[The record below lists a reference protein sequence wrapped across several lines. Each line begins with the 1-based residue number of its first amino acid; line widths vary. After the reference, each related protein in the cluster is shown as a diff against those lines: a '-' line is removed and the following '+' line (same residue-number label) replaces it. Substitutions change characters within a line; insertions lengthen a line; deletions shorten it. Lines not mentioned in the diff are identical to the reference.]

1 MGIAVSDIVL
11 IVLVVLIIYVV
22 FLSIKIVPQSKVFV
36 IERFGKFTRILE
48 SGLSLIVPFVD
59 RVAFRVDILERQL
72 PPFKMSVI
80 TEDNVEVELVA
91 TVFFRVLDAA
101 KSVYRI
107 RNIDLAIENTAISVV
122 RSAAGKLEL
131 DDLQSSREA
140 MNQEIAARL
149 SKAAEVW
156 GVEVTRTE
164 ILDVLV
170 DEKTKESQR
179 QQLNAERERR
189 AAIARAEGDKRSV
202 ELKADAELYEAK
214 KQAEAVKVEADAE
227 AYAVKIKAEADAKQ
241 TELIAEAIN
250 NNGQSAINYEIM
262 KRQVEGLSDIAS
274 SNQTKT
280 LFIPSDITKALG
292 TLELFLDGIVNKEV
306 KNDNWNPLYSGNVWL
321 IIGLTLAI
329 LELTNGTLI
338 VFLPTG
344 LSGLLTGLVLK
355 LQENETL
362 GIFLEDW
369 AITLTFWAI
378 ISLLLSLALNFLV
391 KKRMISKDI
400 NNYWSIENFLI
411 LMSVCCPWF

>member
-1 MGIAVSDIVL
+1 MTVGNG
-11 IVLVVLIIYVV
+11 VLVFLAILIIYVV
-22 FLSIKIVPQSKVFV
+22 YLGIKIVPQSKVFV

-48 SGLSLIVPFVD
+48 SGLSLIIPFID

-72 PPFKMSVI
+72 PSFQMSVI
-80 TEDNVEVELVA
+80 TEDNVEVELVS

-107 RNIDLAIENTAISVV
+107 RNIDLAIENTAISVI

-189 AAIARAEGDKRSV
+189 AKIAIAEGDKRSV

-214 KQAEAVKVEADAE
+214 KQAEAVKVQADAD
-227 AYAVKIKAEADAKQ
+227 AYAVKVKASADAEQ
-241 TELIAEAIN
+241 TAVIAEAIN

-262 KRQVEGLSDIAS
+262 KRQVDGLAEVAS

-280 LFIPSDITKALG
+280 LVVPTDITKALG
-292 TLELFLDGIVNKEV
+292 TLELFLDSIDKGKT
-306 KNDNWNPLYSGNVWL
+306 ND
-321 IIGLTLAI
+321 A
-329 LELTNGTLI
+329 
-338 VFLPTG
+338 
-344 LSGLLTGLVLK
+344 
-355 LQENETL
+355 
-362 GIFLEDW
+362 
-369 AITLTFWAI
+369 
-378 ISLLLSLALNFLV
+378 
-391 KKRMISKDI
+391 
-400 NNYWSIENFLI
+400 
-411 LMSVCCPWF
+411 

>member
-1 MGIAVSDIVL
+1 MTVGNG
-11 IVLVVLIIYVV
+11 VLVFLAILIIYVIY
-22 FLSIKIVPQSKVFV
+22 LGIKIVPQSKVFV

-48 SGLSLIVPFVD
+48 SGLSLIIPFID

-72 PPFKMSVI
+72 PSFQMSVI
-80 TEDNVEVELVA
+80 TEDNVEVELVS

-107 RNIDLAIENTAISVV
+107 RNIDLAIENTAISVI

-189 AAIARAEGDKRSV
+189 AKIAIAEGDKRSV

-214 KQAEAVKVEADAE
+214 KQAEAVKVQADAD
-227 AYAVKIKAEADAKQ
+227 AYAVKVKASADAEQ
-241 TELIAEAIN
+241 TTVIAEAIN
-250 NNGQSAINYEIM
+250 NNGQAAINYEIM
-262 KRQVEGLSDIAS
+262 KRQVDGLAEVAS

-280 LFIPSDITKALG
+280 LVVPTDITKALG
-292 TLELFLDGIVNKEV
+292 TLELFLDSIDKGKT
-306 KNDNWNPLYSGNVWL
+306 ND
-321 IIGLTLAI
+321 A
-329 LELTNGTLI
+329 
-338 VFLPTG
+338 
-344 LSGLLTGLVLK
+344 
-355 LQENETL
+355 
-362 GIFLEDW
+362 
-369 AITLTFWAI
+369 
-378 ISLLLSLALNFLV
+378 
-391 KKRMISKDI
+391 
-400 NNYWSIENFLI
+400 
-411 LMSVCCPWF
+411 

>member
-1 MGIAVSDIVL
+1 MTFGNG
-11 IVLVVLIIYVV
+11 VLVFLAILIIYVIY
-22 FLSIKIVPQSKVFV
+22 LGIKIVPQSKVFV

-48 SGLSLIVPFVD
+48 SGLSIIVPFVD

-80 TEDNVEVELVA
+80 TEDNVEVELVS

-107 RNIDLAIENTAISVV
+107 RNIDLAIENTAISII

-179 QQLNAERERR
+179 QQLNAERESR
-189 AAIARAEGDKRSV
+189 ATIAKAEGDKRSV
-202 ELKADAELYEAK
+202 ELKADAELYEAQ
-214 KQAEAVKVEADAE
+214 KQAEAVKVQADAD
-227 AYAVKIKAEADAKQ
+227 AYAVKITAEADAEQ
-241 TELIAEAIN
+241 TRLIAEAIKN
-250 NNGQSAINYEIM
+250 DGQPAINYEIM
-262 KRQVEGLSDIAS
+262 KRQVDGLAEVAS

-280 LFIPSDITKALG
+280 LVVPTDITKALG
-292 TLELFLDGIVNKEV
+292 TLELFLDSLDKGKT
-306 KNDNWNPLYSGNVWL
+306 ND
-321 IIGLTLAI
+321 A
-329 LELTNGTLI
+329 
-338 VFLPTG
+338 
-344 LSGLLTGLVLK
+344 
-355 LQENETL
+355 
-362 GIFLEDW
+362 
-369 AITLTFWAI
+369 
-378 ISLLLSLALNFLV
+378 
-391 KKRMISKDI
+391 
-400 NNYWSIENFLI
+400 
-411 LMSVCCPWF
+411 

>member
-1 MGIAVSDIVL
+1 MTVGNG
-11 IVLVVLIIYVV
+11 VLVFLAILIIYVV
-22 FLSIKIVPQSKVFV
+22 YLGIKIVPQSKVFV

-48 SGLSLIVPFVD
+48 SGLSLIIPFID

-72 PPFKMSVI
+72 PSFQMSVI
-80 TEDNVEVELVA
+80 TEDNVEVELVS

-107 RNIDLAIENTAISVV
+107 RNIDLAIENTAISVI

-164 ILDVLV
+164 IVDVLV

-189 AAIARAEGDKRSV
+189 AKIAIAEGDKRSV

-214 KQAEAVKVEADAE
+214 KQAEAVKVQADAD
-227 AYAVKIKAEADAKQ
+227 AYAVKIKASADAEQ
-241 TELIAEAIN
+241 TTVIAEAIN
-250 NNGQSAINYEIM
+250 NNGQAAINYEIM
-262 KRQVEGLSDIAS
+262 KRQVDGLAEVAS

-280 LFIPSDITKALG
+280 LVVPTDITKALG
-292 TLELFLDGIVNKEV
+292 TLELFLDSIDKGKT
-306 KNDNWNPLYSGNVWL
+306 ND
-321 IIGLTLAI
+321 A
-329 LELTNGTLI
+329 
-338 VFLPTG
+338 
-344 LSGLLTGLVLK
+344 
-355 LQENETL
+355 
-362 GIFLEDW
+362 
-369 AITLTFWAI
+369 
-378 ISLLLSLALNFLV
+378 
-391 KKRMISKDI
+391 
-400 NNYWSIENFLI
+400 
-411 LMSVCCPWF
+411 

>member
-1 MGIAVSDIVL
+1 MTVGNG
-11 IVLVVLIIYVV
+11 VLVFLAILIIYVV
-22 FLSIKIVPQSKVFV
+22 YLGIKIVPQSKVFV

-48 SGLSLIVPFVD
+48 SGLSLIIPFID

-72 PPFKMSVI
+72 PSFQMSVI
-80 TEDNVEVELVA
+80 TEDNVEVELVS

-107 RNIDLAIENTAISVV
+107 RNIDLAIENTAISVI

-189 AAIARAEGDKRSV
+189 AKIAIAEGDKRSV

-214 KQAEAVKVEADAE
+214 KQAEAVKVQADAD
-227 AYAVKIKAEADAKQ
+227 AYAVKIKASADAEQ
-241 TELIAEAIN
+241 TTVIAEAIN
-250 NNGQSAINYEIM
+250 NNGQAAINYEIM
-262 KRQVEGLSDIAS
+262 KRQVEGLAEVAS

-280 LFIPSDITKALG
+280 LVVPTDITKALG
-292 TLELFLDGIVNKEV
+292 TLELFLDSRDKGK
-306 KNDNWNPLYSGNVWL
+306 KND
-321 IIGLTLAI
+321 A
-329 LELTNGTLI
+329 
-338 VFLPTG
+338 
-344 LSGLLTGLVLK
+344 
-355 LQENETL
+355 
-362 GIFLEDW
+362 
-369 AITLTFWAI
+369 
-378 ISLLLSLALNFLV
+378 
-391 KKRMISKDI
+391 
-400 NNYWSIENFLI
+400 
-411 LMSVCCPWF
+411 

>member
-1 MGIAVSDIVL
+1 MGIEVSNIVL
-11 IVLVVLIIYVV
+11 VVFVVLIIYVV

-59 RVAFRVDILERQL
+59 RVAFKVDILERQL

-250 NNGQSAINYEIM
+250 NDGQSAINYEIM

-292 TLELFLDGIVNKEV
+292 TLELFLDTIDKGKT
-306 KNDNWNPLYSGNVWL
+306 ND
-321 IIGLTLAI
+321 A
-329 LELTNGTLI
+329 
-338 VFLPTG
+338 
-344 LSGLLTGLVLK
+344 
-355 LQENETL
+355 
-362 GIFLEDW
+362 
-369 AITLTFWAI
+369 
-378 ISLLLSLALNFLV
+378 
-391 KKRMISKDI
+391 
-400 NNYWSIENFLI
+400 
-411 LMSVCCPWF
+411 

>member
-1 MGIAVSDIVL
+1 MTVGNG
-11 IVLVVLIIYVV
+11 VLVFLAILIIYVV
-22 FLSIKIVPQSKVFV
+22 YLGIKIVPQSKVFV

-48 SGLSLIVPFVD
+48 SGLSLIIPFID

-72 PPFKMSVI
+72 PSFQMSVI
-80 TEDNVEVELVA
+80 TEDNVEVELVS

-107 RNIDLAIENTAISVV
+107 RNIDLAIENTAISVI

-189 AAIARAEGDKRSV
+189 AKIAIAEGDKRSV

-214 KQAEAVKVEADAE
+214 RQAEAVKVQADAD
-227 AYAVKIKAEADAKQ
+227 AYAVKVKASADAEQ
-241 TELIAEAIN
+241 TTVIAEAIN
-250 NNGQSAINYEIM
+250 NNGQAAINYEIM
-262 KRQVEGLSDIAS
+262 KRQVDGLAEVAS

-280 LFIPSDITKALG
+280 LVVPTDITKALG
-292 TLELFLDGIVNKEV
+292 TLELFLDSIDKGKT
-306 KNDNWNPLYSGNVWL
+306 ND
-321 IIGLTLAI
+321 A
-329 LELTNGTLI
+329 
-338 VFLPTG
+338 
-344 LSGLLTGLVLK
+344 
-355 LQENETL
+355 
-362 GIFLEDW
+362 
-369 AITLTFWAI
+369 
-378 ISLLLSLALNFLV
+378 
-391 KKRMISKDI
+391 
-400 NNYWSIENFLI
+400 
-411 LMSVCCPWF
+411 

>member
-1 MGIAVSDIVL
+1 MTVGNG
-11 IVLVVLIIYVV
+11 VLVFLAILIIYVV
-22 FLSIKIVPQSKVFV
+22 YLGIKIVPQSKVFV

-48 SGLSLIVPFVD
+48 SGLSLIIPFID

-72 PPFKMSVI
+72 PSFQMSVI
-80 TEDNVEVELVA
+80 TEDNVEVELVS

-107 RNIDLAIENTAISVV
+107 RNIDLAIENTAISVI

-189 AAIARAEGDKRSV
+189 ATIAKAEGDKRSV
-202 ELKADAELYEAK
+202 ELKADAELYEAE
-214 KQAEAVKVEADAE
+214 KQADAVKVQADAD
-227 AYAVKIKAEADAKQ
+227 AYAVKVKAAADAEQ
-241 TELIAEAIN
+241 TRVIAEAIN
-250 NNGQSAINYEIM
+250 NNGQAAINYEIM
-262 KRQVEGLSDIAS
+262 KRQVEGLAEVAS

-280 LFIPSDITKALG
+280 LVVPTDITKALG
-292 TLELFLDGIVNKEV
+292 TLELFLDSLDKG
-306 KNDNWNPLYSGNVWL
+306 KNND
-321 IIGLTLAI
+321 A
-329 LELTNGTLI
+329 
-338 VFLPTG
+338 
-344 LSGLLTGLVLK
+344 
-355 LQENETL
+355 
-362 GIFLEDW
+362 
-369 AITLTFWAI
+369 
-378 ISLLLSLALNFLV
+378 
-391 KKRMISKDI
+391 
-400 NNYWSIENFLI
+400 
-411 LMSVCCPWF
+411 